1 MLGCGGNPPK
11 YPARPS
17 NCEVAV
23 YQEPPSAAIDNI
35 GMVYATCD
43 ESIGRKECERQLKEE
58 TCKLGGD
65 VVWDVPDEPRPLHGK
80 LQISGHAAH
89 TRAPGEP
96 EVDKR
101 KHRKR

>member
-1 MLGCGGNPPK
+1 MLACGGSPSK

-35 GMVYATCD
+35 GVVYALCD
-43 ESIGRKECERQLKEE
+43 EGIGRKECEKQLKEE

-65 VVWDVPDEPRPLHGK
+65 VVWDLPEEPQRVNGK
-80 LQISGHAAH
+80 MRLSGRAAH
-89 TRAPGEP
+89 TRAAGEP
-96 EVDKR
+96 ELEKS